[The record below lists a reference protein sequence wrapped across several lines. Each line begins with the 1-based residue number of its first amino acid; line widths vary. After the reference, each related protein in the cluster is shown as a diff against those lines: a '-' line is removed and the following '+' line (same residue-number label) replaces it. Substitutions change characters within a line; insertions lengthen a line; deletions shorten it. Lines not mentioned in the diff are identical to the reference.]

1 MEAAAGTNASYVNK
15 DSVATILQKEQK
27 KTLSPALLNG
37 GGELPK
43 MSLEEMNR
51 QIIKRVLEENEG
63 NQSKTAKQLGISRT
77 TLWRI
82 LGAERR

>member
-1 MEAAAGTNASYVNK
+1 M
-15 DSVATILQKEQK
+15 
-27 KTLSPALLNG
+27 NG
-37 GGELPK
+37 RGELPK
-43 MSLEEMNR
+43 ISLEEMNR

-82 LGAERR
+82 LGAEKK